1 MLIKTVPPQGL
12 LHVLKLLL
20 RSHETSQCR
29 PRRDLAKCIME
40 AGQILT

>member
-1 MLIKTVPPQGL
+1 MLIKAVPLQGL

-20 RSHETSQCR
+20 CSHETSQCR
-29 PRRDLAKCIME
+29 PRWDLAKCFME